1 MIDDTNSSDDLNGW
15 LWNAVKNRSQ
25 LLTPVGLT
33 EEPAKKLLLVH
44 YSVKEGIRPDFTST
58 RYHWT
63 THISN
68 RHLNTANSTGNALWY
83 TDLFF
88 LKLWLPAEWDDLD
101 IFNGEHFP
109 PIRAGRT
116 KNGSEIAL
124 DFTRGWLGEHG
135 ISLSLGERY
144 MGHIKL
150 GIDENTGLFYERV

>member
-101 IFNGEHFP
+101 IF
-109 PIRAGRT
+109 
-116 KNGSEIAL
+116 
-124 DFTRGWLGEHG
+124 
-135 ISLSLGERY
+135 
-144 MGHIKL
+144 
-150 GIDENTGLFYERV
+150 